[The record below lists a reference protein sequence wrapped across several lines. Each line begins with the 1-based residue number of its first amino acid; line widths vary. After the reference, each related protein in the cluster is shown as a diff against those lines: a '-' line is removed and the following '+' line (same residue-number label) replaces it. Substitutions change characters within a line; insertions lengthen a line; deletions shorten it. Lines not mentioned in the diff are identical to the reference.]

1 MIKYIFFI
9 LFYLLFKEVGII
21 VNISSYLIAKVLLF
35 FEIKNNKLPLFSDSS
50 VAQCDKVVTRCD
62 NFLRGFVFCRT
73 FAA

>member
-35 FEIKNNKLPLFSDSS
+35 FEIKNNK
-50 VAQCDKVVTRCD
+50 
-62 NFLRGFVFCRT
+62 
-73 FAA
+73 